1 MIVTYVLYFCP
12 VQELHIYTY
21 VPFHVSKQLWCI
33 FFIALHNHH
42 SNVSITVFK
51 KYMHCHHISLRQR
64 AMRVKCAK
72 KSAFVATIFCF
83 DQLDHAENSSKELAR
98 LSSLI
103 LFEIETITL
112 IGNYLPV
119 CIILGIKT

>member
-1 MIVTYVLYFCP
+1 MY
-12 VQELHIYTY
+12 
-21 VPFHVSKQLWCI
+21 PFMYLNNYGAY
-33 FFIALHNHH
+33 FFIALYNHH
-42 SNVSITVFK
+42 SNVSITVLK
-51 KYMHCHHISLRQR
+51 KYMHCHHISLRQQ

-72 KSAFVATIFCF
+72 KSAFVATMFCF

-103 LFEIETITL
+103 LFEIETFTL